1 MAAES
6 GGNPSPCACSAS
18 SIKSTIAWTICGHAL
33 SSRECAILSTS
44 SIVEPVTTAHQIYTG
59 YHNAHIWGAEV
70 WAQATR
76 RAGERRCGWCSA
88 VQCSVCVFALD
99 RGVDQPPVLCAHEAV
114 LRAMQLRRDAC
125 VSLHSLCTH
134 CEIHS
139 PCLIQGELGPASTPL
154 GAPLRWAWIMSVTG
168 RYAPPRRAFWTYRPC

>member
-1 MAAES
+1 LRLLCLVHQVHHRMDNLRARSLIQGVRHTLYLQHRGACDNRTS
-6 GGNPSPCACSAS
+6 DLHRLSQCAHMGCGSVGPSNKARWRKA
-18 SIKSTIAWTICGHAL
+18 
-33 SSRECAILSTS
+33 
-44 SIVEPVTTAHQIYTG
+44 
-59 YHNAHIWGAEV
+59 V
-70 WAQATR
+70 WMVQ
-76 RAGERRCGWCSA
+76 CSA